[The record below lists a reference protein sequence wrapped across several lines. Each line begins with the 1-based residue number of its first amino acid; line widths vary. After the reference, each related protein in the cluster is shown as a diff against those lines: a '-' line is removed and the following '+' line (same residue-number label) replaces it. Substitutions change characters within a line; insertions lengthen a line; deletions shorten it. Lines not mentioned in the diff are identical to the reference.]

1 MADLP
6 NRATLPFGAQT
17 SSLSAFEM
25 TVIGFLIVITLYFGQ
40 PVLVP
45 LALAVILAFV
55 LSPAVRVL
63 RRLGLSNSPS
73 VIIVVSVAFAA
84 IFAVGALI
92 TQQLGSLV
100 SELPRYQITLRDKVK
115 AVRDVAEGSGGAI
128 KQAGETLKD
137 LQHELDAPDGSS
149 QAPGSRQSINGAVPA
164 STQKPVP
171 VELRNPVATPLD
183 QLQSIIGVALAPIA
197 TTGLVL
203 LFVLFL
209 LLQREDVRDRAIRL
223 LGSHDLEKSTAA
235 MDDAG
240 DRLGRYFLTL
250 TAINTGYGIFIA
262 AGLWMI
268 GVPSPILWG
277 VLAALMRFVPFLGSF
292 ISAICPLILAAAVD
306 SGWTMFLWTL
316 ALYPISEPLMGNV
329 IEPVVQGQRT
339 GLSPLAIVL
348 SAAFWT
354 LLWGPIGLLLA
365 IPLTVVLVVLG
376 YHVERLEFL
385 NVLLGDTPPLSP
397 AERFYQR
404 MLAGDP
410 AEAVEQAEKILKKKK
425 TLIDYYDDVVIAG
438 LRLAQNDTDRGT
450 LEPERLADIRDTAE
464 IVIETLNDW
473 DIAPASSETIKAAP
487 RPTGEDDTA
496 PLADAA
502 QASVHLA
509 AKADQRRDAKQER
522 DTGKEEEEEL
532 PSFDICEIAGGPIDP
547 NWQHDNAILCVA
559 GRTALDETA
568 AIAFAQLVG
577 KCGIGAR
584 VIGVEHLRHG
594 ALSPE
599 DVEGVRLVCL
609 SALDVRERSSHARFL
624 VRRLRRSVPGALLLG
639 CFWKLDPE
647 ASQDKAILDS
657 IPVDAKAHTLH
668 EAVSFVLRAAAI
680 SADEESTGNT
690 REHIGAQGPSRATL
704 VAAAAPQISP

>member
-1 MADLP
+1 MADRRTL
-6 NRATLPFGAQT
+6 ATLPLAAPAIPA
-17 SSLSAFEM
+17 SPFEM
-25 TVIGFLIVITLYFGQ
+25 TVIGFLIVITLYFAQ

-45 LALAVILAFV
+45 LALAVILSFV

-63 RRLGLSNSPS
+63 RRFGLSNSPS
-73 VIIVVSVAFAA
+73 VIIVVAVAFAA

-100 SELPRYQITLRDKVK
+100 SELPRYQITLREKVK
-115 AVRDVAEGSGGAI
+115 AVKDVAEGSGGAI

-137 LQHELDAPDGSS
+137 LQHELDASDGSS
-149 QAPGSRQSINGAVPA
+149 AGPGNRLSINGAAPA
-164 STQKPVP
+164 QKPMP

-183 QLQSIIGVALAPIA
+183 QLQSIIGVALTPIA

-306 SGWTMFLWTL
+306 PGWSMFLWTL
-316 ALYPISEPLMGNV
+316 ALYLVSEPLMGNV

-354 LLWGPIGLLLA
+354 LLWGPIGLLLS

-376 YHVERLEFL
+376 HHVERLEFL

-410 AEAVEQAEKILKKKK
+410 AEAVEQAEKILKKKT

-473 DIAPASSETIKAAP
+473 DIAPANPEATK
-487 RPTGEDDTA
+487 TEGGEGDTE

-502 QASVHLA
+502 QASAHLA
-509 AKADQRRDAKQER
+509 PKSDQRRDTAQGR
-522 DTGKEEEEEL
+522 DSGKDEEEEEL
-532 PSFDICEIAGGPIDP
+532 PSFDVCEIAGGPIDP
-547 NWQHDNAILCVA
+547 AWQHSNAVLCIA

-568 AIAFAQLVG
+568 AMAFAQLVT

-624 VRRLRRSVPGALLLG
+624 VRRLRRSVPAALLLG
-639 CFWKLDPE
+639 CFWKLDPD
-647 ASQDKAILDS
+647 ASRDKAILDS
-657 IPVDAKAHTLH
+657 IPVDATAHTLR
-668 EAVSFVLRAAAI
+668 EAASFALRAAATPP
-680 SADEESTGNT
+680 SEERTGSE
-690 REHIGAQGPSRATL
+690 REHIEVKGSPRPTL
-704 VAAAAPQISP
+704 VATAAPQVNP